1 MNAILTDDSRKLAQ
15 LDEMVPI
22 IRGGARDAAEAQAIF
37 EAENPIIPTL
47 GAWDSYFGAHSQL
60 DANNHIHRVIVDWY
74 VQAVE
79 TLNGIDGDYV
89 VYEDQAPLYINFR
102 QSYVQYCKAHK
113 IAPEQDQTW
122 NALYAALTAKGIH
135 NHPTLSTFM
144 LKQST
149 AIAEVRN
156 ES

>member
-1 MNAILTDDSRKLAQ
+1 MNAILTEEARKLAA
-15 LDEMVPI
+15 LEEMVPI
-22 IRGGARDAAEAQAIF
+22 IKAGARDADEAQAIY
-37 EAENPIIPTL
+37 EAENPIAPTL
-47 GAWDSYFGAHSQL
+47 GSWNVYFGEHSAL
-60 DANNHIHRVIVDWY
+60 DEKNHIHRVIVEWY

-79 TLNGIDGDYV
+79 TLNGIDGDYI

-102 QSYVQYCKAHK
+102 QSYVQYCRAHK
-113 IAPEQDQTW
+113 ISPEQDQSW
-122 NALYAALTAKGIH
+122 NALYTALRAKGIH

-156 ES
+156 DG